1 MTHVAD
7 SQKIEQATREP
18 VPRPAGWPTLVY
30 AVSVYLLFA
39 AALCYAVGF
48 FADIAVPKG
57 IDGGATGPAP
67 VAAAVDVLLL
77 SLFAVQHTVMARP
90 WFKRGWTRLVP
101 VAAERATFVLCST
114 LALTL
119 LFWLWRPI
127 GGSVWHVPGRAAWA
141 PRVIYAAGWLIA
153 IGSTFLISHL
163 DLFGVRQAYLPA
175 RGRAYRPVPF
185 VQRGLYRLI
194 RHPLMAGFVVIFWAA
209 PYMTTGH
216 LLFAAVATA
225 YILVGIRFEE
235 HDLARELGE
244 PYQEYRA
251 HVPALVPRLRRRP
264 RAEDR
269 AGSAA
274 ATWNEPRTRA
284 RFR

>member
-1 MTHVAD
+1 MTHVAGT
-7 SQKIEQATREP
+7 QQIPQASRKP
-18 VPRPAGWPTLVY
+18 APRPGGAPTLVY
-30 AVSVYLLFA
+30 AISVYLLFV

-57 IDGGATGPAP
+57 IDGSPGGPAP
-67 VAAAVDVLLL
+67 MAAVVDVLLL

-90 WFKRGWTRLVP
+90 WFKRAWTRLVP

-114 LALTL
+114 LVLAL

-127 GGSVWHVPGRAAWA
+127 GGSVWHVPGPAAWA
-141 PRVIYAAGWLIA
+141 LRVIYVSGWLIG

-175 RGRAYRPVPF
+175 RGRAYQPLPF

-194 RHPLMAGFVVIFWAA
+194 RHPLMTGFVIVFWAA
-209 PYMTTGH
+209 PAMTIGH
-216 LLFAAVATA
+216 VLFAAVATA
-225 YILVGIRFEE
+225 YIVVGIRFEE

-251 HVPALVPRLRRRP
+251 RVPALVPRLPGRP
-264 RAEDR
+264 QPSGLR
-269 AGSAA
+269 GI
-274 ATWNEPRTRA
+274 P
-284 RFR
+284 

>member
-101 VAAERATFVLCST
+101 VAADR
-114 LALTL
+114 
-119 LFWLWRPI
+119 RI
-127 GGSVWHVPGRAAWA
+127 GVACARPGRMG
-141 PRVIYAAGWLIA
+141 AAGHLRGWLA
-153 IGSTFLISHL
+153 DRHRLNVPDQPPRPVRGAA
-163 DLFGVRQAYLPA
+163 GVPACPRQGIPPSPVRPARPLPA
-175 RGRAYRPVPF
+175 YSAFFHGR
-185 VQRGLYRLI
+185 I
-194 RHPLMAGFVVIFWAA
+194 R
-209 PYMTTGH
+209 GH
-216 LLFAAVATA
+216 LLGGALHDHRAPAV
-225 YILVGIRFEE
+225 
-235 HDLARELGE
+235 
-244 PYQEYRA
+244 
-251 HVPALVPRLRRRP
+251 RRR
-264 RAEDR
+264 RDR
-269 AGSAA
+269 LHPGWHQVRG
-274 ATWNEPRTRA
+274 T
-284 RFR
+284 

>member
-18 VPRPAGWPTLVY
+18 VPRPACWPALVY